1 MRGKTLSNF
10 IAEEAQSTTKAE
22 LGKADEPGTSV
33 EGVHYSHSPGLA
45 ELHGYRWGTGIKGA
59 EYQRLAFEKDNRMKD
74 RVYFYNRKPDR
85 YLPIAEAGL
94 GPHVHTTKLNGIY
107 DAMKASP
114 EEKAAFNEAKKK
126 HMPEGNY
133 MESDLATAFEKAVMD
148 RGYRG
153 YTNGHI
159 TVVLNQ
165 KVVPTTYEGARWQ
178 LKQQTAA

>member
-1 MRGKTLSNF
+1 MRGKTLSQF
-10 IAEEAQSTTKAE
+10 VAEEAQHITKAE

-33 EGVHYSHSPGLA
+33 VGVHYSHSAGLS
-45 ELHGYRWGTGIKGA
+45 ELHGNRFGTGIKGA
-59 EYQRLAFEKDNRMKD
+59 ELERLSFQNDHRIKD

-85 YLPIAEAGL
+85 HLPIAEAGL
-94 GPHVHTTKLNGIY
+94 GSHVHSSVLHGIY

-114 EEKAAFNEAKKK
+114 EEKTAFNEAKKK
-126 HMPEGNY
+126 HMPEGHY
-133 MESDLATAFEKAVMD
+133 MDSDLATAFEKAVVD

-165 KVVPTTYEGARWQ
+165 KVVPTTYEGPRWQ
-178 LKQQTAA
+178 LKQAA